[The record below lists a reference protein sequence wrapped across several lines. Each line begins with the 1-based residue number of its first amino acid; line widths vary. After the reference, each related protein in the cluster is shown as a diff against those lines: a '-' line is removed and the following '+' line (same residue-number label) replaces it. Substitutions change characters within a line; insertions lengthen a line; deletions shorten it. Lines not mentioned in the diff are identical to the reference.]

1 MTYSHENKTTRWR
14 WQQFVLSLSVAMWSF
29 VDSPSALL
37 AQETTKYPTL
47 PTGSG
52 ITQSSWETWH
62 TRVDEGWASYNIAR
76 VYHDDFVSNNKQRS
90 AENAFKYYDKS
101 AKTGYARAQ
110 ANLGFCHDIGLVTKK
125 KNPVE
130 AKRWYGEAAKQG
142 NLVGQLNYAQKLLDE
157 GVSTKNRN
165 SIIKA
170 RDWFEKALGQD
181 AELKEAAY
189 GIGLSYAKIPGAKE
203 EDLGTA
209 RDWLMKAEDH
219 PKALFALG
227 YLDEQQGRYG
237 TAIELYKQ
245 AKAEGSL
252 AAAYNLGR
260 CREIGRGT
268 VKNID
273 EAENEYL
280 FAAELGHAMSQFAIG
295 LLKYNQGNKT
305 SDYIEAVKWWRLA
318 EKNGSNQA
326 RAALIKIKQSRLLT
340 EEEIAKGER
349 KASLKE
355 EEIRSKL
362 QPNKS
367 TKLAYNQEQAF
378 VSNKDAE
385 DISSGFFITND
396 GWILTSGDQ
405 FQIDPKTKKVA
416 IGYSVMV
423 VTQAGSFPVTSEIVI
438 DNQHRYAVFKID
450 GNFTSLPLAPTQP
463 EAKVVRPGKLIDAI
477 TYNYSSK
484 DSFTP
489 ATLQG
494 QLEPIE
500 GPDQENYFTLLTS
513 ELDKK
518 NYSNFLSYNALGQA
532 TGLALKKDQ
541 TSNEKLKFLKSST
554 ILGFLKNK
562 VGNDLFQN
570 TLTKDELTK
579 EELKNR
585 VNQASVTVLIY
596 KE

>member
-1 MTYSHENKTTRWR
+1 MTHSRENKTTRWR
-14 WQQFVLSLSVAMWSF
+14 WQQFVLSLSVAMWTF

-47 PTGSG
+47 PSGSG

-62 TRVDEGWASYNIAR
+62 TRGDEGWASYNIAR
-76 VYHDDFVSNNKQRS
+76 VFHREFLSNNEQR
-90 AENAFKYYDKS
+90 AADYAFKYYEKS
-101 AKTGYARAQ
+101 AKNKYARAQ
-110 ANLGFCHDIGLVTKK
+110 ANLGFCHDIGLGTE
-125 KNPVE
+125 KNSKE
-130 AKRWYGEAAKQG
+130 AKRWYGEAANQG
-142 NLVGQLNYAQKLLDE
+142 NLVGQLNYAQKLLAE
-157 GVSTKNRN
+157 GIASVNREG
-165 SIIKA
+165 ILKA
-170 RDWFEKALGQD
+170 RDWFKKAHGQD
-181 AELKEAAY
+181 PRLKESAY
-189 GIGLSYAKIPGAKE
+189 GIGLSYAKIPGAKK

-260 CREIGRGT
+260 CQEIGRGT
-268 VKNID
+268 VKNIKK
-273 EAENEYL
+273 AEEEYL

-295 LLKYNQGNKT
+295 LLKYNQGNKKK
-305 SDYIEAVKWWRLA
+305 DYIEVVKWWQLA
-318 EKNGSNQA
+318 EKNGSSQA
-326 RAALIKIKQSRLLT
+326 RDALIKIKQSRLLT
-340 EEEIAKGER
+340 KEEIAEGER
-349 KASLKE
+349 ESSLKE

-362 QPNKS
+362 KPNKS
-367 TKLAYNQEQAF
+367 TKLEYNQEQAF
-378 VSNKDAE
+378 VSDKDAE

-438 DNQHRYAVFKID
+438 NTKHNFAVFKID
-450 GNFTSLPLAPTQP
+450 GNFTSLPLAPTQQ
-463 EAKVVRPGKLIDAI
+463 EAKVVSPGKHMDAVTVDYI
-477 TYNYSSK
+477 SNG
-484 DSFTP
+484 SFTTP
-489 ATLQG
+489 TLKG
-494 QLEPIE
+494 LPETIK
-500 GPDQENYFTLLTS
+500 DQDQTNYFTLLTS
-513 ELDKK
+513 ELEKET
-518 NYSNFLSYNALGQA
+518 YSNFLSYNALGQA
-532 TGLALKKDQ
+532 TGLALNKDQ
-541 TSNEKLKFLKSST
+541 TGNEKLKFLKSST
-554 ILGFLKNK
+554 ILGFLKTK

-570 TLTKDELTK
+570 TPTKDELTK
-579 EELKNR
+579 DELKNR
-585 VNQASVTVLIY
+585 VNQASATVLIY

>member
-1 MTYSHENKTTRWR
+1 MTHSRENKTTRWR
-14 WQQFVLSLSVAMWSF
+14 WQQFVLSLSIAMWTF
-29 VDSPSALL
+29 VDSPTALL

-52 ITQSSWETWH
+52 INQDLWKTWH
-62 TRVDEGWASYNIAR
+62 SKNAEGSASYNIAR

-90 AENAFKYYDKS
+90 AENAFKYYDSS
-101 AKTGYARAQ
+101 ANTGYARAQ
-110 ANLGFCHDIGLVTKK
+110 ANLGYCHDIGLGTE
-125 KNPVE
+125 KNLAK

-142 NLVGQLNYAQKLLDE
+142 NLVGQLNYAQKLLNE
-157 GVSTKNRN
+157 GIGTKNRD
-165 SIIKA
+165 SILKA
-170 RDWFEKALGQD
+170 RSWFEKALAQN
-181 AELKEAAY
+181 ARLKEAAY
-189 GIGLSYAKIPGAKE
+189 GIGLSYVKIPGAKE

-209 RDWLMKAEDH
+209 RNWLLKAENH

-245 AKAEGSL
+245 AKAHGSL

-268 VKNID
+268 VENKQ
-273 EAENEYL
+273 EAMNEYL
-280 FAAELGHAMSQFAIG
+280 FAANRGHAMSQFAIG
-295 LLKYNQGNKT
+295 LLEYNQGNNT

-318 EKNGSNQA
+318 EKNGSSQA
-326 RAALIKIKQSRLLT
+326 REALSKIKQSRLLT
-340 EEEIAKGER
+340 KEEIAIGESD
-349 KASLKE
+349 ASRLE
-355 EEIRSKL
+355 ETIRSDLK
-362 QPNKS
+362 PHKS
-367 TKLAYNQEQAF
+367 AKLAYNQEQAF
-378 VSNKDAE
+378 LSDKDAE
-385 DISSGFFITND
+385 HVISGFFITND
-396 GWILTSGDQ
+396 GWILTSGDR

-423 VTQAGSFPVTSEIVI
+423 VTQAGSFPVNSEIVI
-438 DNQHRYAVFKID
+438 DNQHHFAVLKID
-450 GNFTSLPLAPTQP
+450 GNFASLPLAPDYP
-463 EAKVVRPGKLIDAI
+463 EADVSPGKVMDAV
-477 TYNYSSK
+477 TVDYTSNG
-484 DSFTP
+484 SFTT
-489 ATLQG
+489 ATLKG
-494 QLEPIE
+494 KPETMK
-500 GPDQENYFTLLTS
+500 DQDQTNYFTLLKS
-513 ELDKK
+513 EFDKET
-518 NYSNFLSYNALGQA
+518 YSNFLSYNALGQA

-562 VGNDLFQN
+562 VRNDLFQN
-570 TLTKDELTK
+570 SPTKNELTK